1 MLHLAGTVVIQIE
14 PCQLPLTN
22 EDLMYTSR
30 TNKIQLDSMNRTHKI
45 HGADPSPVDPPSSEN
60 FTTRRPPNPGKPPV
74 HPRCRHRAAAA
85 SSAFSSFT
93 FKELALASANT
104 TVLVINDDEHQQVVV
119 GAGSAAPATAFLGA
133 DEECP
138 SLLPPEDPE
147 AELLLDGPIIQGE
160 DEGVDVEILGATD
173 LHLELR
179 KRPFGWEGWGGIF
192 GEGFR
197 ATMRAGI
204 I

>member
-1 MLHLAGTVVIQIE
+1 MMTQLKDRDLFDLGVLLLHIQVTGDHTVQ
-14 PCQLPLTN
+14 PRLL
-22 EDLMYTSR
+22 
-30 TNKIQLDSMNRTHKI
+30 
-45 HGADPSPVDPPSSEN
+45 
-60 FTTRRPPNPGKPPV
+60 RR
-74 HPRCRHRAAAA
+74 RR
-85 SSAFSSFT
+85 
-93 FKELALASANT
+93 ELALASANT